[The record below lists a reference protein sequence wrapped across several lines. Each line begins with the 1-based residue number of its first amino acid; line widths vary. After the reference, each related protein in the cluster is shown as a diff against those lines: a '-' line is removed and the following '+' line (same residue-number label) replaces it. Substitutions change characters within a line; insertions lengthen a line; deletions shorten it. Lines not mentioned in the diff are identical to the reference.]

1 MKSSQKPKPGPR
13 RSKGWLVLVA
23 TVLGVGI
30 GAFTFISSARANHVY
45 TLTCGIVDYKP
56 GVFFKY
62 CADGGVAVGQIQWDS
77 WSKSGASG
85 RGIYAIN
92 DCKPTCV
99 AGKLHKTDVR
109 VTLTGTTPLTVVNKK
124 NVLSHISIATA
135 DKKPLPLGA
144 SSTDSWDLQ

>member
-1 MKSSQKPKPGPR
+1 MKLSEARKN
-13 RSKGWLVLVA
+13 KGWIVLVA

-30 GAFTFISSARANHVY
+30 GTFTFISSARANHVY

-77 WSKSGASG
+77 WSKVGASG
-85 RGIYAIN
+85 RGVYAIN
-92 DCKPTCV
+92 DCTPTCV

-109 VTLTGTTPLTVVNKK
+109 ITLTGTTPLKVVDKK
-124 NVLSHISIATA
+124 NVLSHISITTA
-135 DKKPLPLGA
+135 DKKPLPLGT
-144 SSTDSWDLQ
+144 SNTDSWDLE

>member
-1 MKSSQKPKPGPR
+1 MNFSEARKT
-13 RSKGWLVLVA
+13 KGWIVLVA
-23 TVLGVGI
+23 TLLGVGI
-30 GAFTFISSARANHVY
+30 GTFTFISSARANHVY

-77 WSKSGASG
+77 WSKDGASG
-85 RGIYAIN
+85 RGVYAIN

-99 AGKLHKTDVR
+99 TGKLHRADVR
-109 VTLTGTTPLTVVNKK
+109 ITLTGTTPLTVVNKK
-124 NVLSHISIATA
+124 SVLNHISITNA

-144 SSTDSWDLQ
+144 SNTDSWELQ

>member
-1 MKSSQKPKPGPR
+1 MNFSEARKT
-13 RSKGWLVLVA
+13 KGWIVLVA
-23 TVLGVGI
+23 TLLGVGI
-30 GAFTFISSARANHVY
+30 GTFTFISSARANHVY

-77 WSKSGASG
+77 WSKDGASG
-85 RGIYAIN
+85 RGVYAIN

-99 AGKLHKTDVR
+99 TGKLHRADVR
-109 VTLTGTTPLTVVNKK
+109 ITLTGATPLTVVNKK
-124 NVLSHISIATA
+124 RVLNHISITNA

-144 SSTDSWDLQ
+144 SNTDSWELQ

>member
-1 MKSSQKPKPGPR
+1 MKLSEAR
-13 RSKGWLVLVA
+13 RTKGWIVLVA

-30 GAFTFISSARANHVY
+30 GTFTFISNARANHVY

-77 WSKSGASG
+77 WSKVGASG
-85 RGIYAIN
+85 RGVYAIN

-124 NVLSHISIATA
+124 NVLNLITVTTA
-135 DKKPLPLGA
+135 DKKPLPLGT
-144 SSTDSWDLQ
+144 SNTDSWELQ

>member
-1 MKSSQKPKPGPR
+1 MKLAEARKN
-13 RSKGWLVLVA
+13 KGWTVLVV

-30 GAFTFISSARANHVY
+30 GTFTFISSARANHVY

-62 CADGGVAVGQIQWDS
+62 CADGGVSVGQIQWDS
-77 WSKSGASG
+77 WSKVGASG
-85 RGIYAIN
+85 RGVYAIN

-124 NVLSHISIATA
+124 NVLNHITVTTA
-135 DKKPLPLGA
+135 DKKPLPLGT
-144 SSTDSWDLQ
+144 SNTDSWELQ